1 MLCLSTG
8 GVLVQ
13 AMHFLRSSYINDH
26 HSFWGLYMSCLG
38 EKKNM
43 RWRRSKKPQI
53 KQGREKSYS
62 ELTASK
68 NILKIPCHI
77 KTREK
82 KNKKKFT
89 DYFFSCFSFF
99 SGTINFMGSI
109 AKKISENEFLH

>member
-53 KQGREKSYS
+53 KQGREKS
-62 ELTASK
+62 ASK

-82 KNKKKFT
+82 KKQKKNFT

>member
-82 KNKKKFT
+82 KKKTKKKF
-89 DYFFSCFSFF
+89 YGLLLFMFFIFF
-99 SGTINFMGSI
+99 WNYKFYGEYC
-109 AKKISENEFLH
+109 KKN